1 MMKYVKIILIILF
14 IVSVAL
20 NCLLIPFF
28 LKEKRENHGKEA
40 VIASQE
46 ALIGELQAIPAIS
59 VQLNATMNN
68 RFSNV
73 IGRQELQNIS
83 FEAVWKD
90 LVITTRKEIMDSIV
104 SSKSTTK

>member
-1 MMKYVKIILIILF
+1 MIKYVKIILIILF

-20 NCLLIPFF
+20 NCLLVPFF

-46 ALIGELQAIPAIS
+46 ALIGELQAMPAIS

-68 RFSNV
+68 KYSNV
-73 IGRQELQNIS
+73 MGKQEMQNIS

-90 LVITTRKEIMDSIV
+90 LVITTKKEIMDSII
-104 SSKSTTK
+104 SKTPTK

>member
-1 MMKYVKIILIILF
+1 MIKYVKTILIILF

-28 LKEKRENHGKEA
+28 LKEKRENHGKDV

-46 ALIGELQAIPAIS
+46 ELIGELQAIPAIS

-68 RFSNV
+68 KFSNV
-73 IGRQELQNIS
+73 IGKQEMQNIS
-83 FEAVWKD
+83 FDAVWKD
-90 LVITTRKEIMDSIV
+90 LVITTKKEIMDSII
-104 SSKSTTK
+104 SKSSAK

>member
-1 MMKYVKIILIILF
+1 MIKYVKIILIVLF

-20 NCLLIPFF
+20 NCLLVPFF

-46 ALIGELQAIPAIS
+46 ALIGELQAMPAIS

-68 RFSNV
+68 KYSNV
-73 IGRQELQNIS
+73 MGKQELQNIS

-90 LVITTRKEIMDSIV
+90 LVITTKKEIMDSII
-104 SSKSTTK
+104 SKSTPK